1 MTAMML
7 FQLDQRDGTAAR
19 IVDRLIDLDEER
31 ILVAIVLDHRVV
43 HFDGHST
50 NTRHISSAG

>member
-1 MTAMML
+1 
-7 FQLDQRDGTAAR
+7 
-19 IVDRLIDLDEER
+19 LIDLDEER